1 MKSVFSNILN
11 ELLQRIQNGGYIAEV
26 VSPNLLDDYS
36 PKDQQVIVS
45 ATSFTENPE
54 LGCQGNP
61 PAVAF
66 DASVEVI
73 CIIRQR
79 KDDSNNVEERLS
91 DFSAG
96 VTQAALSGDN
106 WWTMGGNAIDTKVM
120 GLEKEVESDGSTASH
135 TISLNIT
142 YRHSENN
149 PFIRR

>member
-1 MKSVFSNILN
+1 MKSVFSNVLN

-26 VSPNLLDDYS
+26 VSPSLLDDYS

-45 ATSFTENPE
+45 ATNFTENPE

-66 DASVEVI
+66 DASVNLT
-73 CIIRQR
+73 CILRQG
-79 KDDSNNVEERLS
+79 KNDASNIEERLS
-91 DFSAG
+91 DFSSSVVQAVCG
-96 VTQAALSGDN
+96 VDH
-106 WWTMGGNAIDTKVM
+106 WWTMGGNAIDTKV
-120 GLEKEVESDGSTASH
+120 LAIDKEVESDGSTASH
-135 TISLNIT
+135 TISLNII